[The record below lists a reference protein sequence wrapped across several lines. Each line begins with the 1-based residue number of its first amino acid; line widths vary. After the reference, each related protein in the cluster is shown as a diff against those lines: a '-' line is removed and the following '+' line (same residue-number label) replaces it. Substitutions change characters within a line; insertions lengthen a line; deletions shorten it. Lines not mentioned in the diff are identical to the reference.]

1 MIWSQKVRS
10 DEASVNHYLSSK
22 SFQKEI
28 RVHFPINNEQKT
40 AFMKIKTHF
49 QILSIFDYIPYKTG
63 ITQKNFILAHT
74 WKLIK
79 IIKITGL
86 QNPLFLAAVWV
97 LAAVW
102 GQ

>member
-1 MIWSQKVRS
+1 
-10 DEASVNHYLSSK
+10 
-22 SFQKEI
+22 
-28 RVHFPINNEQKT
+28 
-40 AFMKIKTHF
+40 MKIKTHF

-86 QNPLFLAAVWV
+86 QNPLF
-97 LAAVW
+97 
-102 GQ
+102 